1 MRQRLRGRTRALLV
15 DRDATM
21 PSTPE
26 SELPPR
32 SAAEIAPGPVTGISA
47 RKRERGRF
55 TIAIAGAPAF
65 TLSEEI
71 LFRSRL
77 QIGDEVDSAAIT
89 RLLADDDIARSTE
102 AALHFLA
109 YRARSEQEVRDRLKR
124 GGFSPEAI
132 DATIARLNEWRYL
145 DDADFARRWVESRAR
160 GKPRGQRL
168 LRQELRQK
176 GIDAE
181 TSRHVIAEA
190 DLDEV
195 SAATDLARKRLHTMA
210 SEDPV
215 AIRRKIGAYLARRG
229 YGFDVVRKALEQATG
244 ESQAGDDADDHDT
257 ST

>member
-1 MRQRLRGRTRALLV
+1 
-15 DRDATM
+15 M

-26 SELPPR
+26 PDLPQR
-32 SAAEIAPGPVTGISA
+32 SAAEISPGPVTGITA

-55 TIAIAGAPAF
+55 LIAISGTPAF

-71 LFRSRL
+71 LFRAGL
-77 QIGDEVDSAAIT
+77 QIGDELDTAAIT
-89 RLLADDDIARSTE
+89 RLLADDDITRSTE
-102 AALHFLA
+102 AALNFLA

-124 GGFSPEAI
+124 GGFALEAI
-132 DATIARLNEWRYL
+132 DATIVKLNDWRYL

-168 LRQELRQK
+168 LQQELRQK

-181 TSRHVIAEA
+181 TSKQVIEEA

-195 SAATDLARKRLHTMA
+195 SAATELARKRLSTMA
-210 SEDPV
+210 GEDPA

-229 YGFDVVRKALEQATG
+229 YGFDIVRQALERATG
-244 ESQAGDDADDHDT
+244 EPVDEEETADQEPAT
-257 ST
+257 

>member
-1 MRQRLRGRTRALLV
+1 
-15 DRDATM
+15 M

-26 SELPPR
+26 SDLPQR
-32 SAAEIAPGPVTGISA
+32 SAVDIVPGPVTGITA

-55 TIAIAGAPAF
+55 VIAISDAPAF
-65 TLSEEI
+65 TLSEET
-71 LFRSRL
+71 LFRAGL
-77 QIGDEVDSAAIT
+77 QIGDDLDSAAIA

-124 GGFSPEAI
+124 GAFSPEAI
-132 DATIARLNEWRYL
+132 DATIVKLNEWRYL
-145 DDADFARRWVESRAR
+145 DDADFARRWVESRAH

-168 LRQELRQK
+168 LQQELRQK

-181 TSRHVIAEA
+181 TSKQVIAEA

-195 SAATDLARKRLHTMA
+195 SAATELARKRLSSMA
-210 SEDPV
+210 GEDPL
-215 AIRRKIGAYLARRG
+215 AIKRKIGAYLARRG
-229 YGFDVVRKALEQATG
+229 YGFDVVRQALERATG
-244 ESQAGDDADDHDT
+244 EPVDKEEPEDQDS

>member
-1 MRQRLRGRTRALLV
+1 
-15 DRDATM
+15 M

-26 SELPPR
+26 TELPQR
-32 SAAEIAPGPVTGISA
+32 SAADIAPGPVTGITA
-47 RKRERGRF
+47 RRRERGRYL
-55 TIAIAGAPAF
+55 IAISGVPSF

-71 LFRSRL
+71 LFRAGL
-77 QIGDEVDSAAIT
+77 QIGDELDAAAIT
-89 RLLADDDIARSTE
+89 RLLADDDVARATE

-124 GGFSPEAI
+124 GAFSPEAI
-132 DATIARLNEWRYL
+132 DATIVKLNDWHYL

-168 LRQELRQK
+168 LQQELRQK

-181 TSRHVIAEA
+181 TSKQAITDA

-195 SAATDLARKRLHTMA
+195 AAATELARKRLSTM
-210 SEDPV
+210 SGEDPV
-215 AIRRKIGAYLARRG
+215 AIRRKISAYLARRG
-229 YGFDVVRKALEQATG
+229 FGFDVARKALEQATG
-244 ESQAGDDADDHDT
+244 APVDEEEASEQEP